1 MKPEF
6 IEHIFDPFVRADD
19 RRISGIQGTGLG
31 MPIAL
36 NIARMMNGD
45 ISINSAPGKGSQFD
59 ITVCL
64 KKGESTGEYIGG
76 ISMEENKK
84 VRMSDFDF
92 GGVRVLLAE
101 DLDFNAE
108 IASEFLAEANIITD
122 VASDGA
128 EAVKKFSESPAGY
141 YSLIFMDIQMPVLD
155 GYHAA
160 EQIRALDR
168 SDAKTVPIIAMTANA
183 FIEDVKK
190 SKEHGMNGHVSKPL
204 EIQALTAALCRWLPQ
219 KEKQN

>member
-1 MKPEF
+1 
-6 IEHIFDPFVRADD
+6 
-19 RRISGIQGTGLG
+19 
-31 MPIAL
+31 
-36 NIARMMNGD
+36 
-45 ISINSAPGKGSQFD
+45 
-59 ITVCL
+59 
-64 KKGESTGEYIGG
+64 
-76 ISMEENKK
+76 
-84 VRMSDFDF
+84 
-92 GGVRVLLAE
+92 
-101 DLDFNAE
+101 
-108 IASEFLAEANIITD
+108 
-122 VASDGA
+122 
-128 EAVKKFSESPAGY
+128 
-141 YSLIFMDIQMPVLD
+141 MDIQMPVLD